1 MTNGDNAECLIFM
14 SFCESPMWCSYIQLK
29 LEPILLSFLNL
40 TMERLLNE
48 SDSSMRFRMK
58 MHEYAS
64 KHQALVEETYARYKI
79 NNDEYQRQR
88 RHEKWN
94 NQKLKCD
101 H

>member
-1 MTNGDNAECLIFM
+1 
-14 SFCESPMWCSYIQLK
+14 
-29 LEPILLSFLNL
+29 
-40 TMERLLNE
+40 
-48 SDSSMRFRMK
+48 MRFRME
-58 MHEYAS
+58 MNEYAA

-88 RHEKWN
+88 RQEKWN